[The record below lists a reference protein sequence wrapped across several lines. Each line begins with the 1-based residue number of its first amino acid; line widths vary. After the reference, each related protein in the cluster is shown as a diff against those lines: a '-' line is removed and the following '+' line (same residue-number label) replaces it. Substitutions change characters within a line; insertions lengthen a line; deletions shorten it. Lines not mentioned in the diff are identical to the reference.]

1 MNCKNCGFP
10 LNGNQTCPSCGA
22 VNDIAPVEQTQTQPI
37 VEQVA
42 QVAPAVEQTATS
54 MQESVP
60 SVEQPTVTSE
70 PIPTAEPAPIES
82 TPVTP
87 VIEKKKNNTPLIII
101 LIVLGLLLI
110 GAGIFL
116 VIKFVLPKAGVE
128 IPIVDNGV
136 SGKCG
141 KANLDYYVIKEV
153 AGKKVLWGL
162 TDLGKKQET
171 LVIPAE
177 IDKFLGWKFTEGAVV
192 KHVCFE
198 DDDDV
203 DLVSAFDK
211 SQTIETIELP
221 ANLTHDFNM
230 SDCPKLKEIA
240 IPAEMT
246 LIRSGGFKDDVSLK
260 TVTFKGNKVT
270 VIGDSAFKN
279 CTSLESINLPDSVET
294 IYSEAFAGCTS
305 LKSIT
310 LPKSLT
316 YMTNSSFSN
325 SGIKTMIV
333 PEELELSAWS
343 KGDYRLNIEGCTVK
357 VYKDSWADIHFE
369 EVFGP
374 GMTKEYI
381 SIK

>member
-10 LNGNQTCPSCGA
+10 LTEQTPTCPSCGVTNEFYKVPGVE
-22 VNDIAPVEQTQTQPI
+22 VNTASQTQVVTPSAPVQPVEQPI
-37 VEQVA
+37 ITE
-42 QVAPAVEQTATS
+42 TK
-54 MQESVP
+54 SVP
-60 SVEQPTVTSE
+60 VE
-70 PIPTAEPAPIES
+70 PIPVI
-82 TPVTP
+82 TPVERT
-87 VIEKKKNNTPLIII
+87 KKGKAPLIII
-101 LIVLGLLLI
+101 LIIVGLLLI

-116 VIKFVLPKAGVE
+116 VIKFVLPKTGTN
-128 IPIVDNGV
+128 IPIIDNGV

-141 KANLDYYVIKEV
+141 KANLDHYVIKEV

-221 ANLTHDFNM
+221 ANLTHDFDM
-230 SDCPKLKEIA
+230 SECPNLKEIA

-246 LIRSGGFKDDVSLK
+246 LIRSSGFKDDISLK

-279 CTSLESINLPDSVET
+279 CPSLESINIPDSVQT

-310 LPKSLT
+310 LPKSLR
-316 YMTNSSFSN
+316 YMTNTSFSN

-333 PEELELSAWS
+333 PEELELETWS
-343 KGDYRLNIEGCTVK
+343 KGDRRLNVEECTVK
-357 VYKDSWADIHFE
+357 VYKDSWADIHFD

-381 SIK
+381 Q